1 MAATITEYRAKHE
14 QLALNQI
21 AQEKKHEESLTE
33 KEEYINFLETR
44 LQECQRD
51 DGSLQSKT
59 AEPRHPLVEE
69 SVQTMSTVLVRRDT
83 SARLLI

>member
-44 LQECQRD
+44 LQECQCD
-51 DGSLQSKT
+51 DNLQHSKT
-59 AEPRHPLVEE
+59 VELRHSLAAK
-69 SVQTMSTVLVRRDT
+69 SVQTMSAVLVRQET